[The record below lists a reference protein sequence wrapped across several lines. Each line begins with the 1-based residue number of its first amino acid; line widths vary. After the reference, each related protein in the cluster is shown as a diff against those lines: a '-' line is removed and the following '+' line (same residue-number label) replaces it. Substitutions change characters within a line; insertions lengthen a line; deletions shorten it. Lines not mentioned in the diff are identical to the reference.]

1 MFINR
6 RYHRRPRA
14 LKSVVYCNML
24 VGHYRDKRTGQP
36 YPAIVILAA
45 TPILPDIASQGS
57 PNQDLDHTTLTSPT
71 KAEESDI
78 SW

>member
-6 RYHRRPRA
+6 RYRRRPRA

-24 VGHYRDKRTGQP
+24 VGYYRDKRTGQP
-36 YPAIVILAA
+36 YPAIFILAA
-45 TPILPDIASQGS
+45 TPILPDIDSQGS
-57 PNQDLDHTTLTSPT
+57 SNQDLDHPTLTSST
-71 KAEESDI
+71 KAEEPDI

>member
-6 RYHRRPRA
+6 RYRRRPRA

-57 PNQDLDHTTLTSPT
+57 PNQGLRSSDSDFPT
-71 KAEESDI
+71 KGEESDI